1 MNIKRR
7 DLQRKSS
14 FLVYIFKFAQQS
26 QKEQR
31 WYVTICIYMEKLW
44 IFFAWRKGI
53 LKLSFFHKHL
63 NICMCIWIFLKIE
76 IELRIFW
83 GVLKFQRDF
92 SYKVSFLQNFSFG
105 AFSYTLNLPFQFWLI
120 LSKFKE
126 IKYHQTKKS
135 FTGGA
140 PDASRLL
147 ALNRYPV

>member
-1 MNIKRR
+1 M
-7 DLQRKSS
+7 S

-53 LKLSFFHKHL
+53 LKLSLFHKLLYVH
-63 NICMCIWIFLKIE
+63 IWIFLKIE

-92 SYKVSFLQNFSFG
+92 SYKVSFLQNFFLWCFFIYIKF
-105 AFSYTLNLPFQFWLI
+105 AIYI
-120 LSKFKE
+120 L
-126 IKYHQTKKS
+126 T
-135 FTGGA
+135 
-140 PDASRLL
+140 
-147 ALNRYPV
+147 YPLQI